1 MTIDAALA
9 LFEAELGAK
18 SPRTLKT
25 YTSAFNAFRTFLAAA
40 GLPAP
45 ATDVTA
51 LSEDH
56 VRQFLLSLYREPER
70 YRRPPALVKQTPGLR
85 RAVPPLAERT
95 VRTYVTA
102 ASRFVSFLA
111 REGIAPLNLEV
122 LREKLRATRRRYAPS
137 IPSVGTETIERIVA
151 HVKAQP
157 ARSEA
162 AAEVKRC
169 RDIALVVL
177 LARTGL
183 RLSEVCALLRRDI
196 RPDDSLLLVRGGK
209 GGKDRVVDVN
219 SEVVAALRAYWRVAD
234 AGRAPADTRPLADL
248 PAIGGHDKRAPLLG
262 PISPKTVERIIAG
275 YVKQLGL
282 GEKITPHSF
291 RHGFATTLVEND
303 VNLRLVQELLGHAD
317 LSTTQVYA
325 HISDRD
331 RRDAYRRVFG
341 RWGSE
346 VEPGPPP
353 PDGSEAH

>member
-9 LFEAELGAK
+9 LFEAELAAK

-25 YTSAFNAFRTFLAAA
+25 YASAFNSLRLFLASAN
-40 GLPAP
+40 LPA
-45 ATDVTA
+45 ADTDLSA

-70 YRRPPALVKQTPGLR
+70 YRRPLALARQTPGLR
-85 RAVPPLAERT
+85 RAVAPLAERT

-102 ASRFVSFLA
+102 ASRFLSFLA
-111 REGIAPLNLEV
+111 REGHAPFNLEV
-122 LREKLRATRRRYAPS
+122 LREKLRATRRRYSPT
-137 IPSVGTETIERIVA
+137 IPFIGTETIERIVT

-157 ARSEA
+157 ARPQA
-162 AAEVKRC
+162 AVEVKRR

-219 SEVVAALRAYWRVAD
+219 PEVVATLRAYWREAD
-234 AGRAPADTRPLADL
+234 AHRAPTDTRALADL
-248 PAIGGHDKRAPLLG
+248 PAIGGHDQRAPLLG

-325 HISDRD
+325 HISDRA

-341 RWGSE
+341 RWGTTADDA
-346 VEPGPPP
+346 PP
-353 PDGSEAH
+353 PDGSES

>member
-9 LFEAELGAK
+9 LFEAELAAK

-40 GLPAP
+40 GLPTGD
-45 ATDVTA
+45 TDVTA
-51 LSEDH
+51 LSEDY

-70 YRRPPALVKQTPGLR
+70 YRHPPALSKQQQGLR
-85 RAVPPLAERT
+85 RPVPSLAERT

-102 ASRFVSFLA
+102 ASRFISFLA

-122 LREKLRATRRRYAPS
+122 LREKLRATRRRYSPS
-137 IPSVGTETIERIVA
+137 IPFVGTETIERIVA

-219 SEVVAALRAYWRVAD
+219 PEVVAALRAYWRVAD

-346 VEPGPPP
+346 AEPGSPP
-353 PDGSEAH
+353 PDGSES

>member
-25 YTSAFNAFRTFLAAA
+25 YTSAFNAFRTFLAAT

-45 ATDVTA
+45 DTAVTA
-51 LSEDH
+51 LNEDH

-122 LREKLRATRRRYAPS
+122 LREKLRATRRSYSPS
-137 IPSVGTETIERIVA
+137 ILFVGTETIERIVA

-157 ARSEA
+157 PRPEV
-162 AAEVKRC
+162 AAEIKRC

-219 SEVVAALRAYWRVAD
+219 LEVVAALRAYWRVAD
-234 AGRAPADTRPLADL
+234 AGRNPADTRPLADL

-341 RWGSE
+341 RWGSAP
-346 VEPGPPP
+346 EPRPPP
-353 PDGSEAH
+353 ADGPES

>member
-9 LFEAELGAK
+9 LFEAELAAK

-40 GLPAP
+40 GLPA
-45 ATDVTA
+45 AGTEIGA
-51 LSEDH
+51 LREDH

-85 RAVPPLAERT
+85 RATPPLAERT
-95 VRTYVTA
+95 VRTYTTA
-102 ASRFVSFLA
+102 VSRFVSFLA
-111 REGIAPLNLEV
+111 REGHAPLNLEV
-122 LREKLRATRRRYAPS
+122 LREKLRATRRRYAPGV
-137 IPSVGTETIERIVA
+137 PFVGTETVERIVA

-157 ARSEA
+157 VRSDPGD
-162 AAEVKRC
+162 EVKRC

-196 RPDDSLLLVRGGK
+196 RPADSLLLVRGGK

-219 SEVVAALRAYWRVAD
+219 PEVLAALRAYWRAAD
-234 AGRAPADTRPLADL
+234 AARAPGDARPLADL

-291 RHGFATTLVEND
+291 RHSFATTLVEND

-341 RWGSE
+341 RWGGE
-346 VEPGPPP
+346 TDPGPPP
-353 PDGSEAH
+353 EDPNS